1 MKVLLGVLTILLA
14 PSQDPLKPEQLIQ
27 QLDSDSPDERD
38 AAEKALLAVGEQ
50 VEPLLMKAAAEGK
63 PEVRAR
69 CQDLLKQIALARKRR
84 AFWAPTRPITMAFD
98 DLPLKEALAQL
109 SKASGHSV
117 SPGDVDPAL
126 RVTARIE
133 NATFLRA
140 VELVCLSLNTWYR
153 WNGAAIEFGKAR
165 AGHSRGHAGP
175 LLLSGGLGRSQEG
188 DGPSLVLRLEWDPGI
203 RVRWYD
209 IEIDSAEDDRGG
221 TVSAAA
227 PKNLAG
233 LAHRTVYSRAH
244 ALPAEGDPRFF
255 AADHVDLTEFSK
267 EATRLKSVKGRI
279 TIFIPEEMRPVRF
292 EKGSK
297 EAIDLGTVTATLAQD
312 VRRGGK
318 EAWSASL
325 DLDLSRAHPS
335 KHRALFG
342 YLLNSKVRFL
352 DADGKAHPA
361 ASGGAHS
368 GGNLDA
374 PLQRVGRTLRCDS
387 APEAAVLKTVE
398 ATIVTDVWEKTY
410 PFELKD
416 VGKP

>member
-1 MKVLLGVLTILLA
+1 MAVLTILLA
-14 PSQDPLKPEQLIQ
+14 PSQDPPKPEQLIQ
-27 QLDSDSPDERD
+27 QLDSDAPDERD
-38 AAEKALLAVGEQ
+38 AAEKALLAAGEE
-50 VEPLLMKAAAEGK
+50 VEPLLKKAAAEGK

-69 CQDLLKQIALARKRR
+69 CQDLLKQIALVRKRR
-84 AFWAPTRPITMAFD
+84 EFWAPTRPVTLTFD

-109 SKASGHSV
+109 SNATGHSV

-133 NATFLRA
+133 NASFLQA
-140 VELVCLSLNTWYR
+140 VEAVCLSLNTWYR
-153 WNGAAIEFGKAR
+153 WNGAAIELGKAR
-165 AGHSRGHAGP
+165 AAHSRGHAGP
-175 LLLSGGLGRSQEG
+175 LLLSAGLGRSQEN

-203 RVRWYD
+203 RVRWYE
-209 IEIDSAEDDRGG
+209 IEIESAEDDRGG
-221 TVSAAA
+221 AVSVAV

-244 ALPAEGDPRFF
+244 ALPAEGDLRFS
-255 AADHVDLTEFSK
+255 AADHVDLTDLSK

-279 TIFIPEEMRPVRF
+279 TLFIPEEMRPVRF

-297 EAIDLGTVTATLAQD
+297 EAIELGTVTATLAQD
-312 VRRGGK
+312 GRRAGK

-325 DLDLSRAHPS
+325 DLDLSRGHPS
-335 KHRALFG
+335 KHRALFA
-342 YLLNSKVRFL
+342 YLLNAKVRFL
-352 DADGKAHPA
+352 GADGKAHA
-361 ASGGAHS
+361 AESGGAHS
-368 GGNLDA
+368 GGNVDA

-387 APEAAVLKTVE
+387 IPETAVLKAVE
-398 ATIVTDVWEKTY
+398 ATIVTDVWEKSY

>member
-14 PSQDPLKPEQLIQ
+14 PPQDPSKPEQLIQ

-38 AAEKALLAVGEQ
+38 AAEKALLAAGEE
-50 VEPLLMKAAAEGK
+50 VEPLLKKAAEEGK

-84 AFWAPTRPITMAFD
+84 AFWAHTRPLTLTFD

-109 SKASGHSV
+109 SKASGHTV
-117 SPGDVDPAL
+117 TPGDVDPAL

-133 NATFLRA
+133 DATFLRA
-140 VELVCLSLNTWYR
+140 VEAVCLSLNTWYR
-153 WNGAAIEFGKAR
+153 WNGAAIELGKAR
-165 AGHSRGHAGP
+165 AAHSRGHAGP
-175 LLLSGGLGRSQEG
+175 LLLSASLGRSQEN

-221 TVSAAA
+221 AVSVGT

-244 ALPAEGDPRFF
+244 ALPAEGDLRFS

-279 TIFIPEEMRPVRF
+279 TLFIPEEMRPVRF

-297 EAIDLGTVTATLAQD
+297 EAIDLGTLTATLAQGG
-312 VRRGGK
+312 RLAGK
-318 EAWSASL
+318 EVWSASL
-325 DLDLSRAHPS
+325 DLDLSRAPSS

-342 YLLNSKVRFL
+342 YLLNSKIRFL
-352 DADGKAHPA
+352 DASGTAHPGE
-361 ASGGAHS
+361 SGGAHS

-374 PLQRVGRTLRCDS
+374 PLQRVGRTLRCDPVP
-387 APEAAVLKTVE
+387 AGAVLKAVE